1 MNFMRKYLLMFIL
14 LGSIAEGFGQDK
26 KETLKL
32 SLPEAQ
38 AFALQNNRAIKASK
52 IDIQHAEKQVW
63 ENIATGLPQ
72 FSVAANYLHQ
82 FVVPQLGFGL
92 VLSPDKLPASGPITQ
107 TDIINAYQ
115 QSPTFALGVH
125 NNTTID
131 FTVSQLIF
139 SGEYIVG
146 LQATKVVKEMTEKG
160 LEKTENETKE
170 SVAGTYHLILVLGEN
185 EKVLN
190 QSLKSVDQTYN
201 ELVKMNEQGLNEET
215 DVDQVKI
222 SKSNIQTLI
231 TSIESQ
237 KQVSMKLLK
246 FQLGLGFDQNI
257 DLTDSL
263 PGIIEQGKIQYL
275 TSSAFDVNKS
285 VDYQLVDY
293 QDKISALMLKR
304 EKSKYLPTIAAF
316 YRHEEQTNMPAFNFA
331 VKDVVGASLNVPIF
345 TSGMRNAKVSE
356 AKFDL
361 AKAELAK
368 ENASQGLI
376 MEFET
381 AKSNYQTAFSNF
393 VTNKESMDLSKKVY
407 DKTVIKYKEGVSS
420 SFELTQ
426 NQNQFLT
433 AESNYYNSVLSL
445 LNAKAK
451 LDRILSNSNK

>member
-1 MNFMRKYLLMFIL
+1 MFII
-14 LGSIAEGFGQDK
+14 LGTITEGFGQDK

-32 SLPEAQ
+32 SLPDAQ
-38 AFALQNNRAIKASK
+38 AFALQNNRTIRSSK

-63 ENIATGLPQ
+63 ENLATGLPQ

-82 FVVPQLGFGL
+82 FVVPEISFGPYL
-92 VLSPDKLPASGPITQ
+92 DVNVLPDGVLNKS
-107 TDIINAYQ
+107 DIVNAYKN
-115 QSPTFALGVH
+115 SPSFPLGIR

-139 SGEYIVG
+139 SGEYLVG
-146 LQATKVVKEMTEKG
+146 LQATKVVKEMTEKS

-185 EKVLN
+185 ERVLSK
-190 QSLKSVDQTYN
+190 SLKSVDKTYN

-237 KQVSMKLLK
+237 KQISVKLLK
-246 FQLGLGFDQNI
+246 YQLGLGFDQDI
-257 DLTDSL
+257 ELTDSL
-263 PGIIEQGKIQYL
+263 PGLIEQGKMQYL
-275 TSSAFDVNKS
+275 TSTAFDINNS
-285 VDYQLVDY
+285 VDYQLVNY
-293 QDKISALMLKR
+293 QEKISALMLKR
-304 EKSKYLPTIAAF
+304 EKSKYLPTISAF

-331 VKDVVGASLNVPIF
+331 VKDVVGASLSIPIF
-345 TSGMRNAKVSE
+345 TSGMRNARVSE

-361 AKAELAK
+361 AKSDLAK
-368 ENASQGLI
+368 ENAEQGLI

-381 AKSNYQTAFSNF
+381 AKSTYQTAYSNF
-393 VTNKESMDLSKKVY
+393 ITNKESMDLSHKVY

-451 LDRILSNSNK
+451 LDRILNNSNK

>member
-1 MNFMRKYLLMFIL
+1 MNFIRKYLLTFIL
-14 LGSIAEGFGQDK
+14 IGSVVRGFGQDK
-26 KETLKL
+26 KETIKL

-38 AFALQNNRAIKASK
+38 AFALQNNRAIKSSK

-82 FVVPQLGFGL
+82 FVVPQLSFGP
-92 VLSPDKLPASGPITQ
+92 VLDINSLPDGNITKS
-107 TDIINAYQ
+107 DLANAYKN
-115 QSPTFALGVH
+115 SPPISLGIR

-139 SGEYIVG
+139 SGEYLVG

-170 SVAGTYHLILVLGEN
+170 SVAGTYHLVLVLGEN
-185 EKVLN
+185 GKVLN

-237 KQVSMKLLK
+237 KQISLKLLK
-246 FQLGLGFDQNI
+246 FQLGLSFDQNI
-257 DLTDSL
+257 ELTDSL

-275 TSSAFDVNKS
+275 TSTVFDVNNS
-285 VDYQLVDY
+285 VDYQLVNY
-293 QDKISALMLKR
+293 QKDISALMLKR

-361 AKAELAK
+361 AKADLAK
-368 ENASQGLI
+368 ETAEQGLI

-381 AKSNYQTAFSNF
+381 AKSNYQTAYSNF
-393 VTNKESMDLSKKVY
+393 ITNRESMDLSKKVY

-451 LDRILSNSNK
+451 LDRILSTSNK

>member
-1 MNFMRKYLLMFIL
+1 MNFIRKYLLTIMLI
-14 LGSIAEGFGQDK
+14 GSIVPGFGQDK

-32 SLPEAQ
+32 SLHDAQ
-38 AFALQNNRAIKASK
+38 DFALQNNRAIKSSK
-52 IDIQHAEKQVW
+52 IDIQHAVKQVW
-63 ENIATGLPQ
+63 ENLATGLPQ
-72 FSVAANYLHQ
+72 FNIAANYLHQ
-82 FVVPQLGFGL
+82 FVVPQLGLGM
-92 VLSPDKLPASGPITQ
+92 VLNPDKLPLSGFITQ
-107 TDIINAYQ
+107 SDIKNAYEL
-115 QSPTFALGVH
+115 SPPFTLGVH
-125 NNTTID
+125 DNTVID

-139 SGEYIVG
+139 SGEYLVG
-146 LQATKVVKEMTEKG
+146 LQATKVVKEMTEKS

-170 SVAGTYHLILVLGEN
+170 SVAGTYHLVLVLGEN

-190 QSLKSVDQTYN
+190 KSLKSVDQTYN

-215 DVDQVKI
+215 DVDQVKV

-237 KQVSMKLLK
+237 KQISIKLLK
-246 FQLGLGFDQNI
+246 FQLGLNFDQNI
-257 DLTDSL
+257 ELTDSL
-263 PGIIEQGKIQYL
+263 PGIIEQGKSQYL
-275 TSSAFDVNKS
+275 ASPVFDVNNS
-285 VDYQLVDY
+285 VDYQLVNY
-293 QDKISALMLKR
+293 QEKISALMLKR
-304 EKSKYLPTIAAF
+304 EQSKYLPTIAAF

-331 VKDVVGASLNVPIF
+331 VKNVVGASLNIPIF
-345 TSGMRNAKVSE
+345 TSGMRNARVSE

-361 AKAELAK
+361 AKADLAK
-368 ENASQGLI
+368 ENAELGLI

-381 AKSNYQTAFSNF
+381 AKSDYQTAYSNF
-393 VTNKESMDLSKKVY
+393 VTNRESMDLRKKIY

-451 LDRILSNSNK
+451 LDRILSTSK

>member
-1 MNFMRKYLLMFIL
+1 MNFIRKYLLTFIL
-14 LGSIAEGFGQDK
+14 IGSVVQGFGQDK
-26 KETLKL
+26 KETIKL

-38 AFALQNNRAIKASK
+38 AFALQNNRAIKSSK

-82 FVVPQLGFGL
+82 FVVPQLSFGPML
-92 VLSPDKLPASGPITQ
+92 DINSLPDGNITKS
-107 TDIINAYQ
+107 DLANAYKN
-115 QSPTFALGVH
+115 SPPISLGIR

-139 SGEYIVG
+139 SGEYLVG

-170 SVAGTYHLILVLGEN
+170 SVAGTYHLVLVLGEN
-185 EKVLN
+185 GKVLN

-237 KQVSMKLLK
+237 KQISLKLLK
-246 FQLGLGFDQNI
+246 FQLGLSFDQNI
-257 DLTDSL
+257 ELTDSL

-275 TSSAFDVNKS
+275 TSTVFDVNNS
-285 VDYQLVDY
+285 VDYQLVNY
-293 QDKISALMLKR
+293 QKDISALMLKR

-361 AKAELAK
+361 AKADLAK
-368 ENASQGLI
+368 ETAEQGLI

-381 AKSNYQTAFSNF
+381 AKSNYQTAYSNF
-393 VTNKESMDLSKKVY
+393 ITNRESMDLSKKVY

-451 LDRILSNSNK
+451 LDRILSTSNK